1 MRAICSS
8 SGTRSGAER
17 VRRGGQEDKRRSV
30 FVGGDRSS
38 ARVGPRC
45 PYQHTGYRPL
55 ERGYRIPGPWPRRL
69 EIAAGSLL
77 RRGKPGGADFQSAI
91 GPRAKIFFA
100 RYARVNR
107 SKFSS
112 LAALAC
118 VALDQIWRMCIEETA
133 GAPRKAASRDIHF
146 GTIFK
151 IGGKYP
157 NLAIIGLNSPKY
169 LRFLIHAQDTTH
181 PRPVGY
187 RIPASNSR

>member
-1 MRAICSS
+1 MEIA
-8 SGTRSGAER
+8 
-17 VRRGGQEDKRRSV
+17 RRRESAPDAHTSIPDTGP
-30 FVGGDRSS
+30 SS
-38 ARVGPRC
+38 AV
-45 PYQHTGYRPL
+45 TGYRA
-55 ERGYRIPGPWPRRL
+55 PGL
-69 EIAAGSLL
+69 AASKL
-77 RRGKPGGADFQSAI
+77 RRGASSAEASQEEQI
-91 GPRAKIFFA
+91 SSQLSAREPKFFFA

-157 NLAIIGLNSPKY
+157 NLAIIGLNWPKY
-169 LRFLIHAQDTTH
+169 LRFIIHAQDTTH
-181 PRPVGY
+181 PRPVEY